1 MVVATAVV
9 KVNDGEGG
17 SRAIKLSSIGK
28 YPFLTISNDKIDFE
42 EMLVGKS
49 VTKEIFLRNIS

>member
-1 MVVATAVV
+1 VVATAVV
-9 KVNDGEGG
+9 KVNDGEGT
-17 SRAIKLSSIGK
+17 RAIKLSSIGK